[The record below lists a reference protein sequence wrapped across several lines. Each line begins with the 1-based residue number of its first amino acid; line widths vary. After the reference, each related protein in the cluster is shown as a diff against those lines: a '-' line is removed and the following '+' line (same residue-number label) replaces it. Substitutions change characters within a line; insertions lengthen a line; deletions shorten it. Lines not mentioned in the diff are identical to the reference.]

1 MNQRQEVRRV
11 AHVNLAVGHDVGKRG
26 LHDGA
31 NGAPAAVLSRV
42 RIQLLQFLWRQL
54 RLQLGIHLV
63 DFGAD

>member
-1 MNQRQEVRRV
+1 MNQREEMRRV
-11 AHVNLAVGHDVGKRG
+11 VHVNLTIGHDVGKRG

-42 RIQLLQFLWRQL
+42 RIQLLQLL
-54 RLQLGIHLV
+54 RCELGLQLGIHLA